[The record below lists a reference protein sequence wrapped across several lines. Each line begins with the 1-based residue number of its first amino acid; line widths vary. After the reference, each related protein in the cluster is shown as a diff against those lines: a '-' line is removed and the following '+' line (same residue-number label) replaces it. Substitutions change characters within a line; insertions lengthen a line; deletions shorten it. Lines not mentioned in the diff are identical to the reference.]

1 MDRQHVERHTFSKD
15 ERLTGRLRI
24 QEVVTTGRTV
34 HEKPFKLIGKVMAL
48 PTTAP
53 AQIAFAVP
61 KRNQKLA
68 VHRNRMKRLMREA
81 WRLNKGPIHAQL
93 HAKGNQCAWLVVYS
107 GRSAITFAET
117 ELKITR
123 ALSRW
128 MKEHG

>member
-1 MDRQHVERHTFSKD
+1 MDRPHMERHTFSKD

-68 VHRNRMKRLMREA
+68 VRRNRMKRLMREA
-81 WRLNKGPIHAQL
+81 WRLNKGPVHDRL
-93 HAKGNQCAWLVVYS
+93 RAKNEQCAWLVVYT
-107 GRSAITFAET
+107 GHGTITFAET

-123 ALSRW
+123 AMSRW
-128 MKEHG
+128 MNEHG